1 MAVPHVDAGTAIFF
15 FTTEC
20 RPPHTGLALISRLYV
35 KSIIEKLNNRPRK
48 KNGFRKPKDMIKEK
62 IA

>member
-20 RPPHTGLALISRLYV
+20 RPLTQGWHSAFGPRAGDAHALF
-35 KSIIEKLNNRPRK
+35 KLCLLMFKFP
-48 KNGFRKPKDMIKEK
+48 
-62 IA
+62 